1 MKHPHFETYEYGD
14 AAAPVVLI
22 QPVDGHDLAF
32 IDSELANIS
41 SLAGDDFRLIAV
53 KVNNWNDD
61 LSPWEAPAV
70 FGREGFGGGAKD
82 TLAAISELT
91 ADRSKRYIIGGYSLA
106 ALFAIWA
113 AYETDA
119 FFAVAA
125 ASPSVWFPGFSDY
138 VKNNTILAD
147 RVYLSLG
154 DAEERTKN
162 PVMSTVGDNIRD
174 ISEHLANTGTRT
186 ILEWNRGNHFKEPD
200 IRCAKAFAWTLR

>member
-14 AAAPVVLI
+14 TAAPVVLI
-22 QPVDGHDLAF
+22 QPVDGHDLTF

-91 ADRSKRYIIGGYSLA
+91 ADRSKK
-106 ALFAIWA
+106 
-113 AYETDA
+113 
-119 FFAVAA
+119 
-125 ASPSVWFPGFSDY
+125 SP
-138 VKNNTILAD
+138 
-147 RVYLSLG
+147 
-154 DAEERTKN
+154 
-162 PVMSTVGDNIRD
+162 
-174 ISEHLANTGTRT
+174 
-186 ILEWNRGNHFKEPD
+186 
-200 IRCAKAFAWTLR
+200 C